1 MVSACPG
8 RIFNPIT
15 DVDWRGVFPIKIGG
29 VMVASF
35 EQEDTELGENSKTH
49 RFKILV
55 QCKGRTNGQALHH
68 RKGGT
73 VHKGWFEIRIGLKQ
87 QKGIASKWQSPQ

>member
-1 MVSACPG
+1 MCQHAPVGSLIPSRTG
-8 RIFNPIT
+8 L
-15 DVDWRGVFPIKIGG
+15 DGVFPIKICR

-49 RFKILV
+49 RFKISV
-55 QCKGRTNGQALHH
+55 QCEGRTNGQALHH

-73 VHKGWFEIRIGLKQ
+73 VHKRQFEIRIGLKQ
-87 QKGIASKWQSPQ
+87 QKRDRHLK